1 MIAVN
6 ELGSQKCNNKAIL
19 SDLVVLVS
27 PFAPHIAE
35 ELWCL
40 LGNTSS
46 VTVASW
52 PKFEAVHLVE
62 SDFEYPVS
70 FNGKMRFKISLT
82 RNNGKREVEKALF
95 EHEKTAHY
103 LSGKDPKKVIVVPKR
118 IINVVV

>member
-35 ELWCL
+35 ELWGL

-70 FNGKMRFKISLT
+70 FNGKMRFKISLPVT
-82 RNNGKREVEKALF
+82 MGNRRVEKACLNM
-95 EHEKTAHY
+95 
-103 LSGKDPKKVIVVPKR
+103 KKQH
-118 IINVVV
+118 II